1 MASIIS
7 AGTTIST
14 ALNMSGDTSGN
25 LQLQTQAGANTIT
38 VPNATG
44 TMMVSG
50 NMPAFS
56 AWLSTNQS
64 VSSTVGTTLA
74 CNTEEYDT
82 GNCYNNT
89 GSTVTLNGLSV
100 PAYSFCPNVA
110 GYYTVNAGYQLGG
123 VSSFSRALITC
134 SKNGS
139 GYKRLIDMGATSYVL
154 AGTTVIYLNGT
165 GDYVNFYG
173 YISATGSLT
182 FNGGSLDLTW
192 INGAMIRSA

>member
-1 MASIIS
+1 MANLKLKNPAGGSLNLVS
-7 AGTTIST
+7 A
-14 ALNMSGDTSGN
+14 D
-25 LQLQTQAGANTIT
+25 GASDLT
-38 VPNATG
+38 VTFPATTG
-44 TMMVSG
+44 TAMVSG

-64 VSSTVGTTLA
+64 VTSTVGTTLA

-82 GNCYNNT
+82 GGCYNNT
-89 GSTVTLNGLSV
+89 GSTVTLNSLSV

-110 GYYTVNAGYQLGG
+110 GYYIVNAGYQLGG

-139 GYKRLIDMGATSYVL
+139 NYKRLVDLNASSNLL

-182 FNGGSLDLTW
+182 FNGGSEDLTW
-192 INGAMIRSA
+192 FNGAMVRSA